1 MLELR
6 GWKPHRRLSYSYN
19 TTDLRMDDPPYIG
32 YFDLF
37 RKSVKAGMPK
47 LIGRLVGNLTQLQ
60 GACKPRAI
68 RQFEHRVHRMAFS
81 REIDRD
87 ILTWSAKTPPYI

>member
-37 RKSVKAGMPK
+37 FLLSGKKSVKAGMPK
-47 LIGRLVGNLTQLQ
+47 LIGRLVGNLTQALKPPCKGLVNHVRYVSLNTVSIVWLFQ
-60 GACKPRAI
+60 GR
-68 RQFEHRVHRMAFS
+68 
-81 REIDRD
+81 
-87 ILTWSAKTPPYI
+87 